1 MEEKII
7 VKIGMTELERLLITY
22 YKKIFGT
29 EKLEL
34 ECSIETRAEFYH
46 NIELIICRQNKIG
59 EFDASFKYK
68 LTDNEISEVVNESLS
83 QSDYEIDGLLYYKVE
98 NSKLLGVECNVRKKQ
113 KQKKKGCRKNV

>member
-1 MEEKII
+1 
-7 VKIGMTELERLLITY
+7 MTELERLLITY
-22 YKKIFGT
+22 YKKIFGA

-34 ECSIETRAEFYH
+34 ECSIETRDEFYH

-68 LTDNEISEVVNESLS
+68 LTDNEISEVVNKSLS

-113 KQKKKGCRKNV
+113 KQKKKGYR